1 MLIAQGNKCA
11 LCGEDCSDDPVL
23 DHNHK
28 TGAIRAVLHRQC
40 NSLLGRFENN
50 GPRHGVKPERLA
62 EFLSSAASYLNTHS
76 SDQTG
81 LVHPS
86 MKTAEEKKALAKKK
100 RAKRRREAKKL
111 EE

>member
-1 MLIAQGNKCA
+1 MLAAQNHLCA
-11 LCGEDCSDDPVL
+11 LCGEDCSADPVL

-40 NSLLGRFENN
+40 NAFLGRFENN
-50 GPRHGVKPERLA
+50 AARHCVKQEQLA
-62 EFLSSAASYLNTHS
+62 SFLRSAACYIDAHS

-86 MKTAEEKKALAKKK
+86 MKTAEEKALRAK
-100 RAKRRREAKKL
+100 AKRRRARKKPVL
-111 EE
+111 